1 MNKAIF
7 LDIDGVLNLFG
18 ESYNTNSVAFDTH
31 FQETITRME
40 FHLVK
45 RLEYIIN
52 ETDADIILISAW
64 DLDSSKIVLKQN
76 DFKRLDKLKSKLY
89 SPDRVEGI
97 LEYIKDNNITDYI
110 VLDDEIDIPK
120 ALNLAPKG
128 SKSVK
133 GFQTGDI
140 VKAVVTK
147 GKKQGTYLGRVI
159 IGSKGYFNIDYDKDV
174 VDGINSKYCYLIQKG
189 DGYSYKYKNYIK
201 PYHKTKDI

>member
-18 ESYNTNSVAFDTH
+18 DSYKTNSVAFDTH

-52 ETDADIILISAW
+52 ETNADVILISAW
-64 DLDSSKIVLKQN
+64 DLDSAKRVLQQN
-76 DFKRLDKLKSKLY
+76 DFKHLNKIKSKLY

-97 LEYIKDNNITDYI
+97 LEYIRDNNITDYI

-120 ALNLAPKG
+120 ALNLAPKEDRNSWVG
-128 SKSVK
+128 TIINPAEGLTNKASTYAVK
-133 GFQTGDI
+133 LLNRTLPGL
-140 VKAVVTK
+140 
-147 GKKQGTYLGRVI
+147 Y
-159 IGSKGYFNIDYDKDV
+159 
-174 VDGINSKYCYLIQKG
+174 
-189 DGYSYKYKNYIK
+189 
-201 PYHKTKDI
+201 

>member
-18 ESYNTNSVAFDTH
+18 ESYKTNSVAFDTH
-31 FQETITRME
+31 FQEIITRMD

-45 RLEYIIN
+45 RLEYIID

-64 DLDSSKIVLKQN
+64 DLDSAKRVLKQN
-76 DFKRLDKLKSKLY
+76 EFNYLDKIKSKLY

-120 ALNLAPKG
+120 ALNLAPKEYRN
-128 SKSVK
+128 SWV
-133 GFQTGDI
+133 
-140 VKAVVTK
+140 
-147 GKKQGTYLGRVI
+147 
-159 IGSKGYFNIDYDKDV
+159 
-174 VDGINSKYCYLIQKG
+174 GIL
-189 DGYSYKYKNYIK
+189 IK
-201 PYHKTKDI
+201 PEEGLTNKAATYAVKLLNRTLPGLY

>member
-18 ESYNTNSVAFDTH
+18 ESYKTNSVAFDTH
-31 FQETITRME
+31 FQEIITRME

-64 DLDSSKIVLKQN
+64 DLDSANRVLQQN
-76 DFKRLDKLKSKLY
+76 DFKRLDKIKSKLY

-97 LEYIKDNNITDYI
+97 LEYIQDNNITDYI

-120 ALNLAPKG
+120 ALNLAPKEDRNSWVG
-128 SKSVK
+128 TIINPAEGLTNEASTYAVK
-133 GFQTGDI
+133 LLNRTLPEL
-140 VKAVVTK
+140 
-147 GKKQGTYLGRVI
+147 Y
-159 IGSKGYFNIDYDKDV
+159 
-174 VDGINSKYCYLIQKG
+174 
-189 DGYSYKYKNYIK
+189 
-201 PYHKTKDI
+201 

>member
-18 ESYNTNSVAFDTH
+18 ESYKTNSVAFDIH
-31 FQETITRME
+31 FQEIITRME

-64 DLDSSKIVLKQN
+64 DLDSAKRVLQQN
-76 DFKRLDKLKSKLY
+76 DFKHLNKLKSKLY

-97 LEYIKDNNITDYI
+97 LEYITDYI

-120 ALNLAPKG
+120 ALNLAPKEDRNSWVG
-128 SKSVK
+128 TIINPAEGLTNEAATYAVK
-133 GFQTGDI
+133 VLNRTLPT
-140 VKAVVTK
+140 V
-147 GKKQGTYLGRVI
+147 Y
-159 IGSKGYFNIDYDKDV
+159 
-174 VDGINSKYCYLIQKG
+174 
-189 DGYSYKYKNYIK
+189 
-201 PYHKTKDI
+201 

>member
-18 ESYNTNSVAFDTH
+18 ESYKTNSVDFDTH

-52 ETDADIILISAW
+52 ETEADIILISAW
-64 DLDSSKIVLKQN
+64 DLDSTKRVLKQN

-97 LEYIKDNNITDYI
+97 LEYIQDNNITDYI

-120 ALNLAPKG
+120 ALNLAPKEDRN
-128 SKSVK
+128 SWV
-133 GFQTGDI
+133 
-140 VKAVVTK
+140 
-147 GKKQGTYLGRVI
+147 GTI
-159 IGSKGYFNIDYDKDV
+159 
-174 VDGINSKYCYLIQKG
+174 INSAEGLTNKAATYAVNLLNRKLPGLY
-189 DGYSYKYKNYIK
+189 
-201 PYHKTKDI
+201 

>member
-18 ESYNTNSVAFDTH
+18 ESYKTNSVAFDTN
-31 FQETITRME
+31 FQEIITRME

-52 ETDADIILISAW
+52 ETEADIILISAW
-64 DLDSSKIVLKQN
+64 DLDSAKRVLKQN
-76 DFKRLDKLKSKLY
+76 DFKHLDKLKSKLY

-128 SKSVK
+128 DRNSWVGTIINPAEGLTNEAATYSVK
-133 GFQTGDI
+133 VLNRTLPT
-140 VKAVVTK
+140 V
-147 GKKQGTYLGRVI
+147 Y
-159 IGSKGYFNIDYDKDV
+159 
-174 VDGINSKYCYLIQKG
+174 
-189 DGYSYKYKNYIK
+189 
-201 PYHKTKDI
+201 

>member
-18 ESYNTNSVAFDTH
+18 ESYKTNSVAFDTH
-31 FQETITRME
+31 FQEIITRMD

-64 DLDSSKIVLKQN
+64 DLDSAKRVLQQN

-97 LEYIKDNNITDYI
+97 LEYIQDNNITDYI

-120 ALNLAPKG
+120 ALNLAPKEDRNSWVG
-128 SKSVK
+128 TIINPAEGLTNEAATYAVK
-133 GFQTGDI
+133 VLNRTLPT
-140 VKAVVTK
+140 V
-147 GKKQGTYLGRVI
+147 Y
-159 IGSKGYFNIDYDKDV
+159 
-174 VDGINSKYCYLIQKG
+174 
-189 DGYSYKYKNYIK
+189 
-201 PYHKTKDI
+201 